1 MLFSDVARSS
11 CNWTLL
17 RSVLLRRMVT
27 VYLSSPTWTPPPVSC
42 TRASGEVAGAPFW
55 MYILMKI
62 TVISSM
68 KSSNV
73 MLRIPFAMS
82 ISKCLT
88 FGGMSSGT
96 TASACSALPSVIAR
110 TSTSSTSS
118 NAKACIVSQVVDV
131 SLASDVRLLIS
142 YQSSSERRMVTL

>member
-11 CNWTLL
+11 RSWILL

-27 VYLSSPTWTPPPVSC
+27 VYLSSPTCTSPSVSC
-42 TRASGEVAGAPFW
+42 TRAAGGVAGAPFW
-55 MYILMKI
+55 MNILMKSK
-62 TVISSM
+62 VVSSM

-82 ISKCLT
+82 ISKCRT
-88 FGGMSSGT
+88 FGGMLSGT
-96 TASACSALPSVIAR
+96 TATACNALPSVIAR
-110 TSTSSTSS
+110 MSTPSTSS
-118 NAKACIVSQVVDV
+118 NANACIVSQVVDT
-131 SLASDVRLLIS
+131 SLASVVRLLIS